1 MTDTPDELPPTGDL
15 LVQPRQPGRPR
26 WVAAAAVLLVGI
38 AVGSVVALRHADD
51 DTDAAATAS
60 SSSTSSTVDN
70 TTGPSSSGAAT
81 TIESIAPTTSETEET
96 EETDAPVTTADDEPT
111 TDVAS
116 TADSSPP
123 ATYGRVDPG
132 QGIATM
138 KIPKINLTA
147 FVLAGSSPAQMATA
161 VGHLSTTSAP
171 GQIGNAVVVG
181 YRTQAP
187 ALLKELDL
195 VAVGDVIEV
204 DTVLGGVYYYQV
216 DGTVVVE
223 PSNASIISASVPNK
237 ATLTIV
243 TCTPKGSTLQRLVV
257 HAALVESLSSPADP
271 AQVNYGQ
278 DGVPPSP
285 SIEPCNMTAV

>member
-81 TIESIAPTTSETEET
+81 TIESIAPTTSEPD
-96 EETDAPVTTADDEPT
+96 ETDAPGTTADDEPT

-116 TADSSPP
+116 TEDSSPP
-123 ATYGRVDPG
+123 ATYGTVEPG

-223 PSNASIISASVPNK
+223 PSNASIITASVPNK
-237 ATLTIV
+237 ATLTVV

-257 HAALVESLSSPADP
+257 HATLVESLSSPADP

-278 DGVPPSP
+278 AGTPPSP

>member
-1 MTDTPDELPPTGDL
+1 MTDTPDELPPSGDL

-38 AVGSVVALRHADD
+38 AIGSIVALRHADD
-51 DTDAAATAS
+51 DSDDAATAS
-60 SSSTSSTVDN
+60 SASTSSSIEG
-70 TTGPSSSGAAT
+70 TTAPTSPIAAT
-81 TIESIAPTTSETEET
+81 TIESIAPTTDETDQT
-96 EETDAPVTTADDEPT
+96 DETDAPETTADDEPT
-111 TDVAS
+111 TDAPPS
-116 TADSSPP
+116 TDSSPP
-123 ATYGRVDPG
+123 ATYGTVEPG

-138 KIPKINLTA
+138 KIPKIDLTA

-195 VAVGDVIEV
+195 VAVGDVIEI
-204 DTVLGGVYYYQV
+204 DTLLGGVYYYQV

-223 PSNASIISASVPNK
+223 PSNASIITASVPNK
-237 ATLTIV
+237 ATLTII

-278 DGVPPSP
+278 EGTPPSP
-285 SIEPCNMTAV
+285 SIEPCNMTAA